1 MKGEYH
7 IEEAAAVA
15 QRAAAAFIQEVLD
28 NLAEKRRVLEDAA
41 NHDGDTILVTML
53 RLFWQHRGRD
63 GFRTYRA
70 LRKYDPAA
78 IGEGFAILVVTRDP
92 EVALDY
98 MSACAAEVQHKQR
111 VAKA

>member
-7 IEEAAAVA
+7 IEAAAAVA
-15 QRAAAAFIQEVLD
+15 QRAAAALIREALD

-41 NHDGDTILVTML
+41 NHDGDTMLATMF
-53 RLFWQHRGRD
+53 RLFWQHRGKD
-63 GFRTYRA
+63 GIRTYRA

-98 MSACAAEVQHKQR
+98 MSACAAEVQRK
-111 VAKA
+111 

>member
-7 IEEAAAVA
+7 IEAAAAVA
-15 QRAAAAFIQEVLD
+15 QRAAAAFIREALD

-63 GFRTYRA
+63 GFRTYRT